1 MNHKSLD
8 AWKFAMELSEEVY
21 ILTKAFPREEV
32 YGLTSQMRRAAVSV
46 PSNLSEGAAR
56 SSQREFSQFLSISLG
71 SLAELETQLFLAER
85 FEYVTDTSGTLE
97 RLERVRALLLG
108 LRRKVCGRGHR
119 GPGGSEG

>member
-21 ILTKAFPREEV
+21 LLTKKFPREEV

-56 SSQREFSQFLSISLG
+56 ISQREFSQFLSIALG
-71 SLAELETQLFLAER
+71 SLAELETQLILAER
-85 FEYVTDTSGTLE
+85 FGYAKTSGVLE

-108 LRRKVCGRGHR
+108 LRRKVCHR
-119 GPGGSEG
+119 GDRGPTGLEG